1 MLLSNESPRS
11 TTPTRAP
18 PMSECNPDFRNASE
32 RSIDLPAAT
41 SLHKPTIDDMSEIKP
56 GILEMIQEEQR
67 VSYFI
72 KWPGLWT
79 SEFKPNGC

>member
-18 PMSECNPDFRNASE
+18 PMSECINPDFRNASE
-32 RSIDLPAAT
+32 RSVDLPPAT
-41 SLHKPTIDDMSEIKP
+41 SSLKPSMDDMSEIKP

-67 VSYFI
+67 VS
-72 KWPGLWT
+72 W
-79 SEFKPNGC
+79 SCA